1 MDSTKTITHVG
12 LCAGYG
18 GIELGLK
25 RVIPDLR
32 TIALC
37 EIEAFAI
44 ANLVAKMEAGLM
56 DPAPIWP
63 DLKTFPW
70 QSFRDRVDI
79 LTGGYPCQ
87 PFSSAGKRAGKDD
100 PRHLWP
106 WIADGIASMRPSICF
121 FENVEGHISL
131 GLSNVIEDLGRM
143 GYRTTWGIFSAAE
156 VGAPHQRKR
165 VFILANRNDEGL
177 ERWNRSI
184 LSERTNERTSWPSRP
199 SIPQHPWEP
208 PRVVGN
214 SNSINRWPSSGGR
227 VDDAE
232 AGPADQ
238 AMENT
243 IRSGG
248 EEPSAQPA
256 DLSSESSVCDT
267 EKVGES
273 SCQLFNRSGS
283 VTKQRWSAESSNAG
297 KRQTQ
302 PSLGLRADESAGALG
317 EALTLSAYGD
327 SVRADESLS
336 EKARARK
343 ILLEVW
349 VQASK
354 EAIQWETGGLQRF
367 LAEKILLSGM
377 RLDSFTQRICY
388 FVWCLQTG
396 HQAQGWGLSGMWVY
410 ESCWNLSQGQEPIE
424 QLKRELGYA
433 LCQLS
438 YEIALERGQTAMEAE
453 GILQGL
459 REASERA
466 WVLSDALPE
475 MEEVWRS
482 TLNQKVW
489 ENGCYLEASSKGNR
503 TDELRL
509 CGNGVVPSTAE
520 LAFRTL
526 FSSLDADL

>member
-1 MDSTKTITHVG
+1 
-12 LCAGYG
+12 
-18 GIELGLK
+18 
-25 RVIPDLR
+25 
-32 TIALC
+32 
-37 EIEAFAI
+37 
-44 ANLVAKMEAGLM
+44 
-56 DPAPIWP
+56 
-63 DLKTFPW
+63 
-70 QSFRDRVDI
+70 
-79 LTGGYPCQ
+79 
-87 PFSSAGKRAGKDD
+87 
-100 PRHLWP
+100 
-106 WIADGIASMRPSICF
+106 
-121 FENVEGHISL
+121 
-131 GLSNVIEDLGRM
+131 
-143 GYRTTWGIFSAAE
+143 
-156 VGAPHQRKR
+156 
-165 VFILANRNDEGL
+165 
-177 ERWNRSI
+177 
-184 LSERTNERTSWPSRP
+184 
-199 SIPQHPWEP
+199 
-208 PRVVGN
+208 
-214 SNSINRWPSSGGR
+214 
-227 VDDAE
+227 
-232 AGPADQ
+232 
-238 AMENT
+238 
-243 IRSGG
+243 
-248 EEPSAQPA
+248 
-256 DLSSESSVCDT
+256 
-267 EKVGES
+267 
-273 SCQLFNRSGS
+273 
-283 VTKQRWSAESSNAG
+283 
-297 KRQTQ
+297 
-302 PSLGLRADESAGALG
+302 LG

-410 ESCWNLSQGQEPIE
+410 ESCWNPSQGQEPIE

-466 WVLSDALPE
+466 WILSDALPE

-489 ENGCYLEASSKGNR
+489 ENGCYIEASSKGNR

-509 CGNGVVPSTAE
+509 CGNGVVPATAE

-526 FSSLDADL
+526 LSSLADDLWRKETEI